1 MAREFDTQLRFGVKD
16 SATPGIR
23 RLSAEFRRLSQARE
37 TLGLRGERH
46 LQREIQRTQAAYQ
59 RLARSG
65 TLSASEQVRAY
76 DKMQTSIARLRQEMA
91 GAERQQRSWLKGAL
105 SLGSGLVAGAMTL
118 RQPITRQMDY
128 DAHLRKLANFAYR
141 NDNASVREAGLKV
154 IDQHIRA
161 ATRAGGGTPG
171 PAMDAL
177 EIMLRSLPKEKAFS
191 YLPEVMKNATATGAE
206 PKEMALLQNAAVNFN
221 LSERDSRI
229 ALSGATTA
237 AQHGL
242 VDVPLLASAV
252 PRALEAAKSAGF
264 HGRRGYAQTLALFEA
279 AGSVA
284 GEPGEAATNANSLLA
299 ELSSTNLK
307 NNAKNLLIR
316 GKGVDIQALMT
327 QDVKAGL
334 ASLDTLYRVIQLADR
349 HDPQTKKLRAELANT
364 RDPEKRAN
372 LEAAIEGRHGAHVST
387 LLTNQESRNGF
398 YGYERSRTMFRQLT
412 DEVVKQFDTPAGQL
426 SGDLD
431 FGLVSKGSQFRV
443 QQAENEKLYTTND
456 AVAPLSSVLGD
467 VAESGARLA
476 QEFPGLTT
484 AATQASLAITA
495 LGAAAAVKTGA
506 DILLGKG
513 AGATGIGTVLKK
525 SGGKVISAGK
535 SLVSGG
541 LLGTQVG
548 KKVLSAG
555 KGVLTEGLLSARG
568 AALINPVT
576 AGMMAMTP
584 ANTVGQAAEMAELA
598 RLKRANLQKQ
608 DALAAQAE
616 IRRFM
621 IPDVQNNRSSAT
633 AIKETPSL
641 PDINVSVTLDGREIA
656 TAVETRLA
664 RDGRR
669 H

>member
-1 MAREFDTQLRFGVKD
+1 MAREFDTQLSFGVKD

-76 DKMQTSIARLRQEMA
+76 DKMQNSVARLRQEMA
-91 GAERQQRSWLKGAL
+91 GAERQQRSWLKGTL
-105 SLGSGLVAGAMTL
+105 SLASGLVAGAMTL

-177 EIMLRSLPKEKAFS
+177 EIMLRSLPKEKVFS

-284 GEPGEAATNANSLLA
+284 GEPGEAATNANDLLA

-327 QDVKAGL
+327 QDAKAGL
-334 ASLDTLYRVIQLADR
+334 TPLDTLDRVIQLADR
-349 HDPQTKKLRAELANT
+349 HDAQTKKLRAEMANT
-364 RDPEKRAN
+364 RDPEKHAN
-372 LEAAIEGRHGAHVST
+372 LEAAIEGRHGAYFST
-387 LLTNQESRNGF
+387 LLTNQQSRNAF
-398 YGYERSRTMFRQLT
+398 YGYERSRLT
-412 DEVVKQFDTPAGQL
+412 DEVVKQFETPEGAR
-426 SGDLD
+426 SADLD
-431 FGLVSKGSQFRV
+431 FSLVRKDSQFRV
-443 QQAENEKLYTTND
+443 QQAENEKLFATND
-456 AVAPLSSVLGD
+456 AVAPVSQVLGD

-476 QEFPGLTT
+476 QKFPGLTT
-484 AATQASLAITA
+484 AATQATLAITA

-513 AGATGIGTVLKK
+513 AGATGIGTILKK

-598 RLKRANLQKQ
+598 RLKQANLQKQ

-621 IPDVQNNRSSAT
+621 IPDIQNDRRSAT

-656 TAVETRLA
+656 TAVETWLA

>member
-1 MAREFDTQLRFGVKD
+1 M
-16 SATPGIR
+16 
-23 RLSAEFRRLSQARE
+23 
-37 TLGLRGERH
+37 
-46 LQREIQRTQAAYQ
+46 
-59 RLARSG
+59 
-65 TLSASEQVRAY
+65 
-76 DKMQTSIARLRQEMA
+76 
-91 GAERQQRSWLKGAL
+91 
-105 SLGSGLVAGAMTL
+105 
-118 RQPITRQMDY
+118 
-128 DAHLRKLANFAYR
+128 
-141 NDNASVREAGLKV
+141 REAGLKV

-161 ATRAGGGTPG
+161 ATRAGTPG

-206 PKEMALLQNAAVNFN
+206 PKEMALLQNAVVNFN

-284 GEPGEAATNANSLLA
+284 GEAATNANDLLA

-327 QDVKAGL
+327 QDAKAGL
-334 ASLDTLYRVIQLADR
+334 TPLDTLDRVIQLADR
-349 HDPQTKKLRAELANT
+349 HDAQTKKLRAELANT

-387 LLTNQESRNGF
+387 LLTNQQSRNAF
-398 YGYERSRTMFRQLT
+398 YDYERSRAMFRQLT
-412 DEVVKQFDTPAGQL
+412 DEVVKQFETPEGAR
-426 SGDLD
+426 SADLD
-431 FGLVSKGSQFRV
+431 FSLVRKGSQFRV

-484 AATQASLAITA
+484 AATQATLAITA

-513 AGATGIGTVLKK
+513 AGATGIGTILKK

-555 KGVLTEGLLSARG
+555 KGGLTEGLLSARG

-576 AGMMAMTP
+576 AGMIAMTP

-598 RLKRANLQKQ
+598 RLKQANRQKQ

-621 IPDVQNNRSSAT
+621 IPDVQNDRSSAT